1 MVCNVIDN
9 SIRDDDK
16 FKEILSQAENRTLTY
31 LSEDEFSSNS
41 VIQVWRE
48 AFKKFK
54 TKKGARASI
63 EALLK
68 RVHNGNHI
76 GNINTLVDIYNSIS
90 LSFAMPCRDED
101 IDKLAGS
108 IRL

>member
-1 MVCNVIDN
+1 MKKFIVEDDFWKLFPEAKIGVLVCNGIDK
-9 SIRDDDK
+9 SIRDDGK
-16 FKEILSQAENRTLTY
+16 FKEILSQAEIKALTY
-31 LSEDEFSSNS
+31 LTEDEFSSNS

-68 RVHNGNHI
+68 RVHNGNRI
-76 GNINTLVDIYNSIS
+76 GNTNVLADIYN
-90 LSFAMPCRDED
+90 
-101 IDKLAGS
+101 
-108 IRL
+108 